1 MIRNKIKKLSNSQKI
16 QAFLVKYNIP
26 QVYLS
31 KSREMVTNAFL
42 IGLFVTL
49 IPIPMQMLVIVL
61 SMKFYKFNLPVAIAL
76 CWITNPLT
84 MPFVYYIEYSIGSFI
99 LNSDIATMKMTIEWF
114 QNNLK
119 DIFIPLYLG
128 AFILASFVSVSI
140 YFLVNIFWIYMV
152 KKNKKIHY
160 TKRKN

>member
-42 IGLFVTL
+42 IGLFVAL

-61 SMKFYKFNLPVAIAL
+61 AMKFYKFNLPVAIAL

>member
-42 IGLFVTL
+42 IGLFVAL

-128 AFILASFVSVSI
+128 AFILASFVSV
-140 YFLVNIFWIYMV
+140 
-152 KKNKKIHY
+152 
-160 TKRKN
+160 

>member
-1 MIRNKIKKLSNSQKI
+1 MIKNKIKKLSNSQKI

-42 IGLFVTL
+42 IGLFVAL